1 MQISKRSDADL
12 AGLDKYFT
20 GKPCI
25 RGHFAERYTSSG
37 ACSQCVIDAAAKTR
51 EAVAGAPTVRRRQKD
66 EENGDKL
73 AAFIDARNAY
83 DNAANKLIEV
93 RIRAYGTDIALLRE
107 TVVALGKARYPMLR
121 EAEFLPVGKPTDAAG
136 GTGLYRFRCDVGDL
150 DLVRA
155 TANALLEAHAVNVS
169 SIRDRAIHAAEQMAD
184 DAAQSPPEHWK

>member
-1 MQISKRSDADL
+1 MQILKRSEADE

-25 RGHFAERYTSSG
+25 RGHFSHRYTSSG
-37 ACSQCVIDAAAKTR
+37 ACSQCVIDATNKTR
-51 EAVAGAPTVRRRQKD
+51 ATVAGAPTARRRQKD
-66 EENGDKL
+66 VADEDKM
-73 AAFIDARNAY
+73 AAFVDARNAY
-83 DNAANKLIEV
+83 TNAANQLLEV

-107 TVVALGKARYPMLR
+107 TVIALGKARYPMLR

-150 DLVRA
+150 GLLRD
-155 TANALLEAHAVNVS
+155 TANALLEAHTVNVS